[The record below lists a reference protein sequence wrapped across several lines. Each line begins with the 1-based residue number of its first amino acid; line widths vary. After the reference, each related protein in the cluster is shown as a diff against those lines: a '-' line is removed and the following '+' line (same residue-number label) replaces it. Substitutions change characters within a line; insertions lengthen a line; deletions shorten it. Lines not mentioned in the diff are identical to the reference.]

1 MSNDNIHVARSGKT
15 IGTFGLNSLR
25 DALISAKV
33 LPTDH
38 YWKAGMTDWKPVSEL
53 AGEIA
58 ALDAE
63 LRAKAAALAQ
73 AQMVAPKAPVVTV
86 PAPVVPVPPVQQSP
100 SPSVTPQVT
109 RPGTVTATLGSL
121 TQFAKDFTQS
131 SEATR
136 AATVAATLGSWE
148 CLTCKTG
155 FALPIEPKS
164 GYDTI
169 RRAIILG
176 VSAFGSLLIGA
187 GLIAILSAFDLRFI
201 AGFIG
206 FVAVS
211 AFLVLLFMFA
221 FEFISSSV
229 HHGIYRAGALKR
241 CPGCSSNIIR
251 KLS

>member
-15 IGTFGLNSLR
+15 IGTFGLVSLR

-63 LRAKAAALAQ
+63 LRAKADALAK
-73 AQMVAPKAPVVTV
+73 AQMVAPKAPVTTA
-86 PAPVVPVPPVQQSP
+86 PAPVAPIPPAQQSP
-100 SPSVTPQVT
+100 SPSVAAQ
-109 RPGTVTATLGSL
+109 AS
-121 TQFAKDFTQS
+121 
-131 SEATR
+131 R

-155 FALPIEPKS
+155 FALPVEPKS

-169 RRAIILG
+169 RRAIVLG
-176 VSAFGSLLIGA
+176 ASAFGSLLVGA
-187 GLIAILSAFDLRFI
+187 GLIAIFSAIDLKFV

-206 FVAVS
+206 FVAVA

-241 CPGCSSNIIR
+241 CPGCSSNLIR
-251 KLS
+251 KVS